1 MSPSREHAVY
11 SLPDRGAF
19 TAGIDPLGHMDVARG
34 RLLFRAR
41 PKALGPEAARVFSFQ
56 FSVGESERSTLID
69 DDNEQV
75 VGVPLATPVAPVRSP
90 AEN

>member
-1 MSPSREHAVY
+1 MLPGVVCYLGRVRKRWGLRQREF
-11 SLPDRGAF
+11 S
-19 TAGIDPLGHMDVARG
+19 
-34 RLLFRAR
+34 
-41 PKALGPEAARVFSFQ
+41 VFSFQ